1 MNPSVLPEN
10 LLQRLAEPFPAAA
23 VSWLGLLLS
32 PDRRQVFV
40 IPYVPAGSYRAR
52 LDLIAPGW
60 SSTFEVIDPDEPYLC
75 CQLVLQG
82 VTRTGIG
89 DTIPGDRSFAGKQE
103 RAFIRACQAFGL
115 GQYLRQSRGVWLH
128 LVPETLPGTPPATL
142 AGCPPGNLPG
152 IPPTL
157 SASFLP
163 GIPPAKAAPTASRN
177 NAPPDFPREYR
188 TGTSIKPATAGW
200 GGLHPVPPAGAAR

>member
-128 LVPETLPGTPPATL
+128 LVPETLPG
-142 AGCPPGNLPG
+142 
-152 IPPTL
+152 
-157 SASFLP
+157 
-163 GIPPAKAAPTASRN
+163 IPPAKAAPTASRN